1 MSATGEN
8 PSGPPVR
15 VPPADCRAG
24 FERGATLIEV
34 MVALAIL
41 ALVGAMAYP
50 NMDRGFAQM
59 QFRRATEQLSADL
72 RSARGLALTSGRA
85 VAVALGADGRGYD
98 PGTGAVRRAVDG
110 VHFSGSPRVVFF
122 ADGSTTG
129 GIIAVAGTR
138 GSRRAEVLVDP
149 ATGAVGL
156 RGL

>member
-1 MSATGEN
+1 MSATGER
-8 PSGPPVR
+8 PFGGPGRVDPV
-15 VPPADCRAG
+15 G
-24 FERGATLIEV
+24 FRTGSERGATLIEV

-85 VAVALGADGRGYD
+85 VALALSGDGQGYD

-110 VHFSGSPRVVFF
+110 VRFSGSARVVFF

-129 GIIAVAGTR
+129 GIIAIAGTR
-138 GSRRAEVLVDP
+138 GSRRAEVMVDP